1 MAQQTNLNISPYF
14 DDFSPENDYYKVLFK
29 PGYPVQA
36 RELTTLQSILQN
48 QVEKFGQH
56 FFKEGAK
63 VIPGN
68 ISYTQLYYC
77 VQLNNTF
84 QGVPVSAY
92 AEQLIG
98 TKITGVTSGVSAV
111 VDSILLPQSS
121 QRGNLTFYLKYISSN
136 SSDNTTQEFLDNE
149 ELFCDQ
155 IINSTLLGNTSIPAG
170 SSFASTIPSR
180 ASATGSA
187 FQIQR
192 GVYFIR
198 GYFVDVSS
206 ETLILDQYTN
216 TPSYRVGLLIR
227 EDLINSNLDDA
238 LNDNSQGFTNYSAPG
253 ADRLRISVSLFK
265 KSLSDFND
273 DNFVELATID
283 EGVLRAKSS
292 ESSGS
297 IFNQGIRDTL
307 AQRTFDESGHYLVK
321 PFDVSFVNSL
331 NDNLGNGGIFQL
343 GEFTYSGSP
352 VSDDLGIYKIS
363 SGKAYVNGYDIETTS
378 PVLLDCTKPRTT
390 KTELNQTISYNT
402 GSKFK
407 VNRVLRTPTIGIGNT
422 YIISL
427 RDQRGGSDQN
437 TAPGKEIGL
446 ARLYD
451 FRLESGN
458 YSASNSNINQWG
470 VSLYDVRPFTTLTLN
485 QEHTLIVPTFVK
497 GANSGATAFLR
508 YPVSAG
514 VAVTVYETNG
524 SFIENE
530 ALIFDGIEDGRI
542 AIAVTENSISD
553 AKSLFATNDGVIG
566 INTFA
571 ADIIQSPSFN
581 VGVAKI
587 TGHSGGVSTVTSVN
601 PKFISNSKVGK
612 LVRFS
617 DLDTSSDPT
626 FALISGVGT
635 TSITLS
641 NVESVAGVANGSLNT
656 TNILVS
662 DLDILTTITNKSSDD
677 TLYTKFPKKNIA
689 TVDLSDAEVSIRKSF
704 SVNISASGTIDV
716 IIPAG
721 DNQTFLPFTAARYS
735 LIRSDGTTENLT
747 EDKISFNG
755 SSTTINKI
763 SGLSEGSVDTGAT
776 LIATLKKSSLS
787 TKRKLKN
794 KVNFTIVD
802 KSVLEGSGIGTTTLN
817 NGLIYGNYPFGTR
830 VEDEIISINQP
841 DIIQLH
847 GVFES
852 SGTDDP
858 IAPKITFST
867 INSVSS
873 ATDEVILGEIIVGQT
888 SGAIA
893 ICVEKPSSLSI
904 SYILKNGVGFVEGE
918 TILFEESAISGVVAQ
933 LSELDFNVSSNYTF
947 SNGQQKTF
955 YNHGTI
961 KRRPTSKS
969 PSKKIKIYYS
979 SGYFSTTD
987 TGDFTTV
994 GSYNDFNYATE
1005 VQSINGILNSDIIDI
1020 RPRVSQYS
1028 VSESSRSP
1036 LEFLGRSFDG
1046 DGNSAT
1052 NILASQENTTLD
1064 YSHFI
1069 GRIDRIFLTKEGKF
1083 QVIFGTPAE
1092 KPEPPSSIDGAI
1104 ELATVTLPPYLFN
1117 TSQASFK
1124 LFDYKRYKMSDIKSL
1139 EDRIRNLEY
1148 YTALTTLESSTQNLF
1163 IADSNGSNRFKSGF
1177 FVDNFSSFKTQE
1189 TKFDIKNSIDRKY
1202 NELRP
1207 KHHTDSIDL
1216 AFGPIIGLSPDT
1228 DFEFNLIDGENIRK
1242 TNDIIT
1248 LDYSQVEWLK
1258 QPFATRSESVSPFSI
1273 NYWQGSIKLTPSSDT
1288 WLDTVRVQ
1296 SRFIETEGNYAVTI
1310 DFYERTTE
1318 LDSQSGYVPLLWNSW
1333 TTNWTGNPSLG
1344 DSGNR
1349 SDIDKISESSGNSEQ
1364 GTGQWVNRSETT
1376 VTQEELQE
1384 IFNIESGSQGASR
1397 TIVHE
1402 EYESLTV
1409 GDRVISRD
1417 LVSFMRPRNIEF
1429 EGSKLKPGTRFY
1441 PFFDG
1446 TNVSRYCT
1454 PKLIQI
1460 EMNSG
1465 VFRVG
1470 EKITNISNKRGSVVS
1485 KFNAR
1490 LAAVNH
1496 KDGEYNVPSKVYTI
1510 NPYTG
1515 QSIATQYDSVS
1526 ILLNIDTYSLTR
1538 DPQGRYYGYIEVG
1551 TVLIGEESGATATVS
1566 DIKLVTDETGYVAGS
1581 FYIPESAS
1589 SYHPKFE
1596 TGNKVFSLSSDE
1608 NNSKELTVANAEET
1622 YYSSGYIQTQESVR
1636 NNHVV
1641 DKREFGENSVDR
1653 SANTEIVGTHIIG
1666 RTSQDNIIAWYDP
1679 LAQSFSVDDETG
1691 IFLTECFVYFRSKDD
1706 IDLPIS
1712 LSIRTMENGLPTSK
1726 VLPMSEVILN
1736 PDEIDVSDDG
1746 DIATGFEFKCPIYLE
1761 GRKNYAIC
1769 LSTNSTKYSVFTSR
1783 LGENDIVEGNLISSQ
1798 PYSGNLFKSQN
1809 ASSWEA
1815 SPTENLKFNLFRARF
1830 DETGIVNTYNPE
1842 LSISNRQIPRLTPN
1856 SIEMSSRRIRV
1867 GLGTTAN
1874 DAEYEFGNTF
1884 FQSGTNASGNLV
1896 GAGGSVIG
1904 NLTITNA
1911 GIGYTPNSS
1920 SFTFSDVN
1928 LVTVTGTGR
1937 NARANININNG
1948 SASSATISEGGS
1960 GYRIGD
1966 VLSVGV
1972 IGNSSSG
1979 QNMKLTV
1986 TGVGHTNELI
1996 FDNIQGE
2003 FVVGSGKSLSYQPSV
2018 GSGSTFLKT
2027 EYYQQTSFTA
2037 TAEQNQS
2044 FPLSYIPGNISSVT
2058 VIEPDD
2064 ETVLTLSEF
2073 TATDG
2078 STVVL
2083 DNAVGIGTTV
2093 TVVESGIRAGNVQI
2107 NSIVEESDGLHF
2119 KVYHQNHGM
2128 YSTDNRV
2135 ELFDI
2140 ESDIPPTRLITEYSV
2155 SSTSSLAVEDNSNF
2169 KTFENVTVSSTNSGF
2184 LKIGEEILEYKETSG
2199 STVIGNITRGLNKAT
2214 YPVGTPVYKY
2224 ELNNINLSRIN
2235 KIHSFED
2242 VTISD
2247 PIDFDSYHVKLNTS
2261 EKFNDDNFDRSSDVS
2276 LPKLYIKDNKSCGGY
2291 NIKASQNMP
2300 FEVITPMVQFKNISG
2315 TNVSASLRTTTS
2327 TSMSGNEISYIDVGF
2342 QPISI
2347 NRPNF
2352 LDSPR
2357 AIFSKVNEDN
2367 SLSNTFGNKSLELRL
2382 FLSSSDNRISPV
2394 IDAQRINTILTS
2406 NRINEIITN
2415 YATDSRANQIANDP
2429 SAFQYI
2435 SKEIS
2440 METPGTGLKLIL
2452 NAYLNSYSDIRAFY
2466 CIDESSSLPTFTPFP
2481 GYLNIDD
2488 AGDIISI
2495 QNNDGSPDSQVQK
2508 SNVLEFESKDLE
2520 FKEYAFSI
2528 DQLPAFRNYRIK
2540 LVVTSTSQVYV
2551 PRIKDLRCIAIA

>member
-1 MAQQTNLNISPYF
+1 MAQQTNLNTSPYF

-48 QVEKFGQH
+48 QIETFGQH

-77 VQLNNTF
+77 VQLNSTF

-121 QRGNLTFYLKYISSN
+121 ERGNLTLYLKYISSN

-155 IINSTLLGNTSIPAG
+155 IINSTLLGNTSIPIG
-170 SSFASTIPSR
+170 SSFASTIPSG

-187 FQIQR
+187 FQIQQ

-198 GYFVDVSS
+198 GYFVEVSS

-227 EDLINSNLDDA
+227 EDLINSNLDDT

-273 DNFVELATID
+273 DNFIELATID
-283 EGVLRAKSS
+283 EGILRAKSP
-292 ESSGS
+292 ESGGS
-297 IFNQGIRDTL
+297 IFDQSMRDTL

-321 PFDVSFVNSL
+321 PFDVSFINSL

-352 VSDDLGIYKIS
+352 ASDNLGIYKIS

-378 PVLLDCTKPRTT
+378 PVLLDCVKPRTT
-390 KTELNQTISYNT
+390 KTELNQTVSYNT
-402 GSKFK
+402 GSKFRI
-407 VNRVLRTPTIGIGNT
+407 NRVLRTPTIGIGNT
-422 YIISL
+422 YVVSL
-427 RDQRGGSDQN
+427 RDHRGGSDQN

-458 YSASNSNINQWG
+458 YSASNSNANQWG
-470 VSLYDVRPFTTLTLN
+470 VSLYDVRTFTTLTLN
-485 QEHTLIVPTFVK
+485 QNHTLTVPTFVK

-508 YPVSAG
+508 YPVSSG

-530 ALIFDGIEDGRI
+530 SLIFDGIEDGRI

-553 AKSLFATNDGVIG
+553 VKSLFATSDGVIG

-612 LVRFS
+612 LVKFS

-626 FALISGVGT
+626 FARISGVGT
-635 TSITLS
+635 TSVILS
-641 NVESVAGVANGSLNT
+641 EIQSVTGVVNGSLSSSS
-656 TNILVS
+656 ISVS

-689 TVDLSDAEVSIRKSF
+689 TVDLSDAEVSIRRSF
-704 SVNISASGTIDV
+704 SVNISSRGTVDV
-716 IIPAG
+716 EIPAE
-721 DNQTFLPFTAARYS
+721 DNETFLPFTAARYS
-735 LIRSDGTTENLT
+735 LIRSDGTTEDLT

-755 SSTTINKI
+755 SSTTLEKIN
-763 SGLSEGSVDTGAT
+763 GLSEGSADTGAT
-776 LIATLKKSSLS
+776 LIATLKKSSLT

-794 KVNFTIVD
+794 RVNFTIVD
-802 KSVLEGSGIGTTTLN
+802 KSILEGSGIGTTTLN
-817 NGLIYGNYPFGTR
+817 NGLVYGNYPFGTR

-852 SGTDDP
+852 SGTDNP

-867 INSVSS
+867 INSISS
-873 ATDEVILGEIIVGQT
+873 ATDEAILGEIITGQT

-893 ICVEKPSSLSI
+893 ICVEKPSSLSV
-904 SYILKNGVGFVEGE
+904 SYISKNGIGFIEGE
-918 TILFEESAISGVVAQ
+918 TVSFEESVISGVVAQ
-933 LSELDFNVSSNYTF
+933 LSESDFNISANYTF

-961 KRRPTSKS
+961 KRRSSSKS
-969 PSKKIKIYYS
+969 PTKKIKIYYS
-979 SGYFSTTD
+979 SGYFATTD

-1005 VQSINGILNSDIIDI
+1005 IQSVNGILNSDIIDI

-1028 VSESSRSP
+1028 ASEGSRSP

-1046 DGNSAT
+1046 DGNSAA

-1064 YSHFI
+1064 YSHYI

-1083 QVIFGTPAE
+1083 QVVFGTPAE

-1148 YTALTTLESSTQNLF
+1148 YTALTSLEASTQNLF
-1163 IADSNGSNRFKSGF
+1163 VADSDGLNRFKSGF

-1216 AFGPIIGLSPDT
+1216 TFGPIIGINPNT
-1228 DFEFNLIDGENIRK
+1228 DFEFNIIDGENIRK

-1273 NYWQGSIKLTPSSDT
+1273 NYWQGSIKLTPTSDT

-1296 SRFIETEGNYAVTI
+1296 SRFAETEGNYAATI
-1310 DFYERTTE
+1310 DFYERTRE
-1318 LDSQSGYVPLLWNSW
+1318 LDSQSGYVPLLWSSW
-1333 TTNWTGNPSLG
+1333 TTNWTGNLSLE

-1349 SDIDKISESSGNSEQ
+1349 SDVDKISESSGNSEQ
-1364 GTGQWVNRSETT
+1364 GTGQWVNRSEIT

-1384 IFNIESGSQGASR
+1384 IFDIESGSQGASR

-1429 EGSKLKPGTRFY
+1429 EGSKLKPRTRVY

-1465 VFRVG
+1465 AFSVG
-1470 EKITNISNKRGSVVS
+1470 EKITNLSNKRGSVIS

-1490 LAAVNH
+1490 LAAINH
-1496 KDGEYNVPSKVYTI
+1496 KDGDYDVPSKVYTI
-1510 NPYTG
+1510 NPYNG

-1526 ILLNIDTYSLTR
+1526 TLLNIDTYSLTR
-1538 DPQGRYYGYIEVG
+1538 DPQGRYSGYIEVG
-1551 TVLIGEESGATATVS
+1551 TILIGEESGATATVS
-1566 DIKLVTDETGYVAGS
+1566 DVKLVTDETGYIAGS
-1581 FYIPESAS
+1581 FYIPESTT

-1596 TGNKVFSLSSDE
+1596 TGDKVFSLSSDE
-1608 NNSKELTVANAEET
+1608 NNSKELTVSNAEET
-1622 YYSSGYIQTQESVR
+1622 YYSSGYIQNSESVR

-1641 DKREFGENSVDR
+1641 DKREFGENSVDK
-1653 SANTEIVGTHIIG
+1653 STNTEIVGTHIVG
-1666 RTSQDNIIAWYDP
+1666 RTSQNNIIAWYDP
-1679 LAQSFSVDDETG
+1679 LAQSFAVDDETG

-1712 LSIRTMENGLPTSK
+1712 LSIRTMENGVPTSK

-1746 DIATGFEFKCPIYLE
+1746 DIATGFEFKSPIYLE

-1783 LGENDIVEGNLISSQ
+1783 LGENDIIEGNLISSQ

-1830 DETGIVNTYNPE
+1830 DETGLVNTYNPQ

-1867 GLGTTAN
+1867 GLGTTVADN
-1874 DAEYEFGNTF
+1874 GYEFGNTF
-1884 FQSGTNASGNLV
+1884 FQNGTNASGNLV
-1896 GAGGSVIG
+1896 GAGGSIIG
-1904 NLTITNA
+1904 GLTISNP

-1920 SFTFSDVN
+1920 SYTFNEVT
-1928 LVTVTGTGR
+1928 LVTSTGTGR
-1937 NARANININNG
+1937 NAQANITVENG
-1948 SASSATISEGGS
+1948 KATSATISGDGGS

-1966 VLSVGV
+1966 VLTVGT
-1972 IGNSSSG
+1972 IGQSSSG

-1986 TGVGHTNELI
+1986 TGIGHTNELI
-1996 FDNIQGE
+1996 FDNVQGE
-2003 FVVGSGKSLSYQPSV
+2003 FVVGSGKSLSYQ
-2018 GSGSTFLKT
+2018 
-2027 EYYQQTSFTA
+2027 
-2037 TAEQNQS
+2037 
-2044 FPLSYIPGNISSVT
+2044 SS
-2058 VIEPDD
+2058 
-2064 ETVLTLSEF
+2064 
-2073 TATDG
+2073 
-2078 STVVL
+2078 
-2083 DNAVGIGTTV
+2083 AVGVGTTTLNYDFGGDV
-2093 TVVESGIRAGNVQI
+2093 NI
-2107 NSIVEESDGLHF
+2107 NSIVVESDGLHF
-2119 KVYHQNHGM
+2119 NVNHQNHGM

-2135 ELFDI
+2135 ELFDV

-2169 KTFENVTVSSTNSGF
+2169 KTFENADVSSTNSGF
-2184 LKIGEEILEYKETSG
+2184 LKIGEEIIEYKETSG
-2199 STVIGNITRGLNKAT
+2199 SSVIGNITRGLNKAT
-2214 YPVGTPVYKY
+2214 YPVGTLVYKY

-2235 KIHSFED
+2235 KIHSFDD
-2242 VTISD
+2242 VTISN
-2247 PIDFDSYHVKLNTS
+2247 PIDFDSYRIKINTS
-2261 EKFNDDNFDRSSDVS
+2261 ERFNVDNFDRSSDIN

-2300 FEVITPMVQFKNISG
+2300 FEIVTPMVQFKNISG

-2327 TSMSGNEISYIDVGF
+2327 TSISGNEISYIDAGF
-2342 QPISI
+2342 QPISL

-2357 AIFSKVNEDN
+2357 AVFSKVNEDN
-2367 SLSNTFGNKSLELRL
+2367 SLSNTFGNKSLELRI

-2394 IDAQRINTILTS
+2394 IDAQRINTILT
-2406 NRINEIITN
+2406 NNKINEVITN
-2415 YATDSRANQIANDP
+2415 YSTDSRANQISTDP

-2452 NAYLNSYSDIRAFY
+2452 DAYLNSYSDIRAFY
-2466 CIDESSSLPTFTPFP
+2466 CIDESSSSPTFTPFP

-2488 AGDIISI
+2488 AGGIISI
-2495 QNNDGSPDSQVQK
+2495 QNNDGLPDKQIQK

-2520 FKEYAFSI
+2520 FKEYTFSV
-2528 DQLPAFRNYRIK
+2528 DQLPSFKNYRIK
-2540 LVVTSTSQVYV
+2540 LVITSTSQVYV

>member
-14 DDFSPENDYYKVLFK
+14 DDFSQENDYYKVLFK
-29 PGYPVQA
+29 PGFPVQA

-48 QVEKFGQH
+48 QVEQFGQH

-84 QGVPVSAY
+84 QGIPVSAY

-98 TKITGVTSGVSAV
+98 TKVTGVTSGVSAI
-111 VDSILLPQSS
+111 VDSILLPQNS
-121 QRGNLTFYLKYISSN
+121 QRGSLTLYLKYVNSN

-155 IINSTLLGNTSIPAG
+155 IINSTLLGNTSIPVG

-180 ASATGSA
+180 ASSTGSA
-187 FQIQR
+187 FQIQQ

-198 GYFVDVSS
+198 GYFINVSS

-216 TPSYRVGLLIR
+216 TPSYRVGLLVR
-227 EDLINSNLDDA
+227 EDLVNSNLDDT

-265 KSLSDFND
+265 KSLDDFND
-273 DNFVELATID
+273 NNFIELATIE
-283 EGVLRAKSS
+283 EGVLRAKLP
-292 ESSGS
+292 ETSGS
-297 IFNQGIRDTL
+297 LFDQGIKDTI

-321 PFDVSFVNSL
+321 PFDVSVVNSL
-331 NDNLGNGGIFQL
+331 NDNLGNGGVFQL
-343 GEFTYSGSP
+343 GEFTYNGSTA
-352 VSDDLGIYKIS
+352 SDDLAVYKIS
-363 SGKAYVNGYDIETTS
+363 SGKAYVNGYSIETTS
-378 PVLLDCTKPRTT
+378 PVLLDFQKPRTT

-402 GSKFK
+402 GTKFK

-422 YIISL
+422 YTVSL
-427 RDQRGGSDQN
+427 RDDRGGSDQN

-451 FRLESGN
+451 FRLESGI

-485 QEHTLIVPTFVK
+485 QEHTLTVPTFVK
-497 GANSGATAFLR
+497 GSNSGATAFLR

-514 VAVTVYETNG
+514 IAVTVYEING
-524 SFIENE
+524 SFLENE
-530 ALIFDGIEDGRI
+530 QLIFDGVEDGRI

-553 AKSLFATNDGVIG
+553 ARSLFATNNGVIG

-571 ADIIQSPSFN
+571 ADIVQSPSFN
-581 VGVAKI
+581 VGVTRI

-601 PKFISNSKVGK
+601 SRFISNSKVGRF
-612 LVRFS
+612 VRFS

-626 FALISGVGT
+626 FARISGVGT

-641 NVESVAGVANGSLNT
+641 GVQSVAGVANGTLSSS
-656 TNILVS
+656 NISVS

-677 TLYTKFPKKNIA
+677 TLYTKLSKKNIS
-689 TVDLSDAEVSIRKSF
+689 TVDLSDAEASIRKSF
-704 SVNISASGTIDV
+704 SVNIDTNGTVSVALD
-716 IIPAG
+716 AG
-721 DNQTFLPFTAARYS
+721 VDQTFLPFTESRYS

-747 EDKISFNG
+747 EDKITFNG
-755 SSTTINKI
+755 TSSTISKI
-763 SGLSEGSVDTGAT
+763 SGLTEGSADTGAT
-776 LIATLKKSSLS
+776 LIATIKKSSLS

-794 KVNFTIVD
+794 RVNFTIVD
-802 KSVLEGSGIGTTTLN
+802 KSTLEGSGIGSTTLN

-852 SGTDDP
+852 SGTDNP
-858 IAPKITFST
+858 IAPKVTFST
-867 INSVSS
+867 IDSVSS
-873 ATDEVILGEIIVGQT
+873 TTNEAILGEIIVGQT

-893 ICVEKPSSLSI
+893 ICVEKPSNLSV
-904 SYILKNGVGFVEGE
+904 SYISKNGVGFIEGE
-918 TILFEESAISGVVAQ
+918 TILFEESSISGIISEIA
-933 LSELDFNVSSNYTF
+933 ELDFNISSNYTF

-955 YNHGTI
+955 YNYGTI
-961 KRRPTSKS
+961 KRRSSSKA

-979 SGYFSTTD
+979 SGSFATTD

-1005 VQSINGILNSDIIDI
+1005 IQSVNGISNADIIDI
-1020 RPRVSQYS
+1020 RPRVSSYS
-1028 VSESSRSP
+1028 VSEGSRSP
-1036 LEFLGRSFDG
+1036 LEFLGRFFDG
-1046 DGNSAT
+1046 EGNSAA

-1064 YSHFI
+1064 FSHYI

-1083 QVIFGTPAE
+1083 QVIFGSPAE

-1117 TSQASFK
+1117 TSQASLK
-1124 LFDYKRYKMSDIKSL
+1124 LFEYKRYKMSDIKSL

-1148 YTALTTLESSTQNLF
+1148 YTALTSLESSTQNLF
-1163 IADSNGSNRFKSGF
+1163 ISDPNGMNRFKSGF

-1216 AFGPIIGLSPDT
+1216 TFGPIIGLNPNT

-1258 QPFATRSESVSPFSI
+1258 QSFATRSESVSPFSI
-1273 NYWQGSIKLTPSSDT
+1273 NYWQGSIKLTPTSDT

-1296 SRFIETEGNYAVTI
+1296 SRFIETEGNYAATV

-1333 TTNWTGNPSLG
+1333 TTNWTGNLSLE

-1349 SDIDKISESSGNSEQ
+1349 SDIDKISENSGNSES
-1364 GTGQWVNRSETT
+1364 GTGQWISRSETT

-1384 IFNIESGSQGASR
+1384 IFNIDSESQGASR

-1417 LVSFMRPRNIEF
+1417 LVSFMRPKNIEF
-1429 EGSKLKPGTRFY
+1429 EGSRLKPRTRVY

-1446 TNVSRYCT
+1446 INVSRYCT

-1460 EMNSG
+1460 EMDSG
-1465 VFRVG
+1465 AFRVG
-1470 EKITNISNKRGSVVS
+1470 ENITNLSNKRGSVVS
-1485 KFNAR
+1485 KFDAR
-1490 LAAVNH
+1490 LAAINH
-1496 KDGEYNVPSKVYTI
+1496 KDGEYDVPSKVYTI

-1515 QSIATQYDSVS
+1515 QAIATQYDSVS
-1526 ILLNIDTYSLTR
+1526 TLLNIDTYSLTR

-1551 TVLIGEESGATATVS
+1551 TTLIGEESGATATVT
-1566 DIKLVTDETGYVAGS
+1566 DMKLVTDENGYVAGS

-1589 SYHPKFE
+1589 SYHPRFE
-1596 TGNKVFSLSSDE
+1596 TGDKVFSLSSDE
-1608 NNSKELTVANAEET
+1608 NNSKELTVSNAEET
-1622 YYSSGYIQTQESVR
+1622 YYSSGYIQSQESVR

-1653 SANTEIVGTHIIG
+1653 SSDTEIVGTHIVG
-1666 RTSQDNIIAWYDP
+1666 RTSQNNIIAWYDP

-1712 LSIRTMENGLPTSK
+1712 LSIRTMENGVPTSK

-1769 LSTNSTKYSVFTSR
+1769 LSTNSTRYSVFTSR
-1783 LGENDIVEGNLISSQ
+1783 LGENDIIDGNLISSQ

-1815 SPTENLKFNLFRARF
+1815 SPTENLKFNLFRASF
-1830 DETGIVNTYNPE
+1830 DETGIINTYNPE
-1842 LSISNRQIPRLTPN
+1842 LSVANRQIPRLTPN

-1867 GLGTTAN
+1867 GLGTTVA
-1874 DAEYEFGNTF
+1874 DDGYEFGNTF
-1884 FQSGTNASGNLV
+1884 FQNETNAAGNLV
-1896 GAGGSVIG
+1896 GAGGSIIG
-1904 NLTITNA
+1904 NLKVSNA

-1920 SFTFSDVN
+1920 SFTFNEVT
-1928 LVTVTGTGR
+1928 LVTSTGTGR
-1937 NARANININNG
+1937 NAQADIVVENG
-1948 SASSATISEGGS
+1948 KATSATISGDGGS
-1960 GYRIGD
+1960 GYRVGD
-1966 VLSVGV
+1966 VLTVGT
-1972 IGNSSSG
+1972 IGQSSSG

-1996 FDNIQGE
+1996 FDNVQGE
-2003 FVVGSGKSLSYQPSV
+2003 FVVGSGKSLSYQ
-2018 GSGSTFLKT
+2018 
-2027 EYYQQTSFTA
+2027 
-2037 TAEQNQS
+2037 
-2044 FPLSYIPGNISSVT
+2044 SS
-2058 VIEPDD
+2058 
-2064 ETVLTLSEF
+2064 
-2073 TATDG
+2073 
-2078 STVVL
+2078 
-2083 DNAVGIGTTV
+2083 AVGVGTTV
-2093 TVVESGIRAGNVQI
+2093 LNFDFGGNVNI
-2107 NSIVEESDGLHF
+2107 NSIDVESDGLHF
-2119 KVYHQNHGM
+2119 KVNHQNHGM

-2155 SSTSSLAVEDNSNF
+2155 SSTSSLAVEDNSNL
-2169 KTFENVTVSSTNSGF
+2169 KVFENATVSPTNSGF

-2199 STVIGNITRGLNKAT
+2199 STGIGNITRGLNKAT

-2235 KIHSFED
+2235 KIHSFDD
-2242 VTISD
+2242 VTISN
-2247 PIDFDSYHVKLNTS
+2247 PIDFDSYHIKINTS
-2261 EKFNDDNFDRSSDVS
+2261 ERFNDDNFDRSSDVN
-2276 LPKLYIKDNKSCGGY
+2276 LPKLYVKDNKSCGGY

-2327 TSMSGNEISYIDVGF
+2327 TSISGNEIPYVDSGF
-2342 QPISI
+2342 QPVAL

-2352 LDSPR
+2352 LDSPK
-2357 AIFSKVNEDN
+2357 AVFSKVNEDN
-2367 SLSNTFGNKSLELRL
+2367 SLNDAFGNKSLELRV
-2382 FLSSSDNRISPV
+2382 FLSNSDNRISPV
-2394 IDAQRINTILTS
+2394 VDAQRINTILTS
-2406 NRINEIITN
+2406 NRINEVITN
-2415 YATDSRANQIANDP
+2415 YATDSRVNQIATDP

-2466 CIDESSSLPTFTPFP
+2466 CTEESSLSPTFTPFP
-2481 GYLNIDD
+2481 GYLNINDD
-2488 AGDIISI
+2488 GDIISL
-2495 QNNDGSPDSQVQK
+2495 QDNDGSPDNQVQK

-2520 FKEYAFSI
+2520 FKEYTFSI
-2528 DQLPAFRNYRIK
+2528 DQLPAFRNYRVK
-2540 LVVTSTSQVYV
+2540 LVITSTSQVYV